1 MKEKKKKRISTFT
14 LIIIALSIIVSVELI
29 IILKNVFSIKSEN
42 AKLKYE
48 IYKVTQE
55 NKKLDEKNKG
65 LEKIIKDFQE
75 PNLTTSEVPEGW
87 RVFREL
93 SFGFEVGLP
102 QNWRVEKG
110 EEAKGGLVL
119 SIISENSS
127 VKVDFNTENIRDYWS
142 IDNYVN
148 KKYKYSIYVKEGIDV
163 NNQKYDIY
171 KQSGTKL
178 YYVFI
183 IGKNYIFD
191 ISSTSEEY
199 LKKIIGTFKFI

>member
-1 MKEKKKKRISTFT
+1 MKEKKRISTFT
-14 LIIIALSIIVSVELI
+14 IIIIVLSVIVSIELI

-42 AKLKYE
+42 GKLKYE

-55 NKKLDEKNKG
+55 NKRLDEKNKG

-87 RVFREL
+87 RVFRQL

-110 EEAKGGLVL
+110 EEVL

-127 VKVDFNTENIRDYWS
+127 VKVDFITEDIKDYWN

-148 KKYKYSIYVKEGIDV
+148 KKYKYSIYVKEGIVV

-171 KQSGTKL
+171 KQSGTKR
-178 YYVFI
+178 YYIFI
-183 IGKNYIFD
+183 KGKNYIFD

>member
-1 MKEKKKKRISTFT
+1 VKEKKRISTFT
-14 LIIIALSIIVSVELI
+14 IIIIVLSVIVSIELI

-42 AKLKYE
+42 GKLKYE

-55 NKKLDEKNKG
+55 NKRLDEKNKG

-87 RVFREL
+87 RVFRQL

-110 EEAKGGLVL
+110 EEVL

-127 VKVDFNTENIRDYWS
+127 VKVDFITEDIKDYWN

-148 KKYKYSIYVKEGIDV
+148 KKYKYSIYVKEGIVV

-171 KQSGTKL
+171 KQSGTKR
-178 YYVFI
+178 YYIFI
-183 IGKNYIFD
+183 KGKNYIFD